1 MLVVSYYNYL
11 PGACALCLSSN
22 LPAVDTNVDLDWPNS
37 PDDPN
42 PSANRRLYIC
52 ADCCINLADMVKESR
67 DIELKPAQMYAELQ
81 SLNNEMGRTNV
92 ALNQRIGELEQALSV
107 MRTISTP
114 TVEVDPQ
121 MDVTPFAVTA
131 PPPTRAKK

>member
-1 MLVVSYYNYL
+1 MLVVDYYNYL

-52 ADCCINLADMVKESR
+52 ADCCINLADMVKASR
-67 DIELKPAQMYAELQ
+67 SIEVRPAHVYSELQ
-81 SLNNEMGRTNV
+81 TINTEMSKTNV
-92 ALNQRIGELEQALSV
+92 ALNQRIGELEQALIT
-107 MRTISTP
+107 MRTISAP
-114 TVEVDPQ
+114 TVEVDPHV
-121 MDVTPFAVTA
+121 DVTPFEVA
-131 PPPTRAKK
+131 PPPAPRGKK

>member
-1 MLVVSYYNYL
+1 MLVVDYYHYL
-11 PGACALCLSSN
+11 PGGCTLCLSSN

-37 PDDPN
+37 PEDPN

-52 ADCCINLADMVKESR
+52 ADCCINLADMIKGSR
-67 DIELKPAQMYAELQ
+67 GIEVKPAHVYSDLEAIN
-81 SLNNEMGRTNV
+81 SEMSKTNV
-92 ALNQRIGELEQALSV
+92 ALNQRIGELEQALAT

-121 MDVTPFAVTA
+121 MDVTPFSVT
-131 PPPTRAKK
+131 PPPAPRGKK